1 MRAAAAMRI
10 AAAGLVLGGLTAAV
24 FWPAVRFDFI
34 NYDDDV
40 YVYANPLVASGL
52 SLPGV
57 KAAFTTTA
65 GSNWMPLTWLSLMAD
80 TTLFGTAPRGY
91 HRTAVLLHTASVVL
105 LFVALRRLTR
115 RPWASA
121 LAAAL
126 FAVHPTRL
134 ESVAWIA
141 ERKDVLSGLFFML
154 ALGSYARCAGTPTP
168 LRRLSVTGWFLC
180 GLLAKPM
187 LVTFPFL
194 LLLLDAWPLR
204 RWRSPRDPALK
215 KLFAEKIPLFALAFV
230 FSVITYLIQLRAGAV
245 ARAAPGGPA
254 WFGRVV
260 THYGWYLA
268 KAVWPTDLALVYPS
282 DLGLLPWAGLIAAGL
297 SLLTLTAWGAARR
310 CPAGWIGWCW
320 FAGLLFPVCGVVPI
334 GHISVA
340 ARYLYL
346 PLIGLAVALVH
357 GTAAALD
364 RRATWRPWAGLAGAL
379 LAAALALE
387 TRRQLPHWRDS
398 ETLFAHTLRVT
409 SANPIVH
416 YNLACTRARAGRH
429 AEALAEFR
437 RALAA
442 RPNYSA
448 AWIGAG
454 HAWYALGHADDA
466 ARCYRRGLAL
476 PDAALASRQ
485 PGSAV
490 EMARLE
496 ALNNLAW
503 MLATRSGTTPAQ
515 AAEAVRLAEE
525 AVRSARC
532 DLPGAFDTLAAAYAA
547 AGQWDRALETA
558 QRAIALAKAQGDRG
572 MQARM
577 EQRRAAY
584 RTRRPWREEDPA
596 AGLPRPGSGDTPGAP
611 SATR

>member
-10 AAAGLVLGGLTAAV
+10 AAAALALGGLAAAV
-24 FWPAVRFDFI
+24 FWPAVQFEFI

-40 YVYANPLVASGL
+40 YVSANPLVASGL

-80 TTLFGTAPRGY
+80 TTLFGNTPRGY
-91 HRTAVLLHTASVVL
+91 HRTAVLLHGASVAL

-154 ALGSYARCAGTPTP
+154 ALGSYARHAGAPAP
-168 LRRLSVTGWFLC
+168 ARRLPVVGWFLC

-204 RWRSPRDPALK
+204 RWRSPRDPALGTV
-215 KLFAEKIPLFALAFV
+215 LAEKVPLFALAFV
-230 FSVITYLIQLRAGAV
+230 FSVVTYLIQLREGAV
-245 ARAAPGGPA
+245 APGGTA

-260 THYGWYLA
+260 THYGWYVA
-268 KAVWPTDLALVYPS
+268 KAFWPADLALVYPA
-282 DLGLLPWAGLIAAGL
+282 DLGLGPWTLLIAAGL
-297 SLLTLTAWGAARR
+297 ALLTLAAWGAARR
-310 CPAGWIGWCW
+310 CPAGWVGWCW
-320 FAGLLFPVCGVVPI
+320 FAGMLFPVCGVVPI

-346 PLIGLAVALVH
+346 PLVGLAVAVAH
-357 GTAAALD
+357 GTAQALD
-364 RRATWRPWAGLAGAL
+364 RRVAWRPWAGLAGAL
-379 LAAALALE
+379 LVAALALE
-387 TRRQLPHWRDS
+387 TRRQLPNWRDS

-409 SANPIVH
+409 GANPIVH
-416 YNLACTRARAGRH
+416 YNLACTHARAGRH
-429 AEALAEFR
+429 PEALAEFR

-442 RPNYSA
+442 RPDYTA

-454 HAWYALGHADDA
+454 HAWYALGRADAA

-476 PDAALASRQ
+476 PVAAAASRQ
-485 PGSAV
+485 PGSAL
-490 EMARLE
+490 ELARIE

-503 MLATRSGTTPAQ
+503 LLATRAGTTPAQ

-525 AVRSARC
+525 AVRTAHR
-532 DLPGAFDTLAAAYAA
+532 DMPGAFDTLAAAYAA
-547 AGQWDRALETA
+547 AGRWDRALETV
-558 QRAIALAKAQGDRG
+558 QRAVALAQAQGDRAL
-572 MQARM
+572 QARL

-584 RTRRPWREEDPA
+584 LTRRPWREENPA
-596 AGLPRPGSGDTPGAP
+596 AGLPRPGPGGTPGVP
-611 SATR
+611 PATR